1 MCPSLCSPSRTIIID
16 SRNSLQGRL
25 LRLCHFQRPAS
36 MDRLD
41 FLGIPLSFLPDDSPV
56 SSMLTVEVVTI
67 PFEPLRPAPSWRNFQ
82 LFSSDCSIVDTDA
95 TRTQVRN
102 TSVSV
107 DFVTWVRS
115 AMSRN
120 VLICLFL
127 LLGLAVAKR
136 AHGSDVQDDDKSL
149 CGSVQKEDDYDHPLH
164 TAAVFIVLGVSLLG
178 SFLPVLS
185 SYIAW
190 LRNNRPILDILNA
203 FGIGIVVST
212 ACIHMIPTAIET
224 LANKCLNLSYD
235 CLAMVIVLATILLMQ
250 VTETELTLKQTN
262 GFTDEDKFLETYDPV
277 VSSSGDLVTQP
288 SHQHHHHHVDEQTK
302 AAARRKIHVFI
313 FEVGVAIH
321 SVIIGLE
328 LGVATGSSFTTLLTA
343 ICFHQFFEGVA
354 VGSSAVSAFSTI
366 RSSILTALVY
376 SLSTPIGIAIGIG
389 IHSTYSETSTT
400 SLWVRGILDAMAG
413 GILIYT
419 GLVELLTYQY
429 TINGDFHRMSSSFRT
444 LCYICVWMGACAM
457 AIVGEW
463 A

>member
-1 MCPSLCSPSRTIIID
+1 
-16 SRNSLQGRL
+16 
-25 LRLCHFQRPAS
+25 
-36 MDRLD
+36 
-41 FLGIPLSFLPDDSPV
+41 
-56 SSMLTVEVVTI
+56 
-67 PFEPLRPAPSWRNFQ
+67 
-82 LFSSDCSIVDTDA
+82 
-95 TRTQVRN
+95 
-102 TSVSV
+102 
-107 DFVTWVRS
+107 
-115 AMSRN
+115 MSRN
-120 VLICLFL
+120 ALISFFL
-127 LLGLAVAKR
+127 LLGLAAAKR
-136 AHGSDVQDDDKSL
+136 AHGNDVSDDDDNSL
-149 CGSVQKEDDYDHPLH
+149 CGVVTKEDEYDHPLH
-164 TAAVFIVLGVSLLG
+164 MAAVFIVLGVSLLG

-185 SYIAW
+185 SYISW

-203 FGIGIVVST
+203 FGIGVVVST

-250 VTETELTLKQTN
+250 VTETELTLKQSN
-262 GFTDEDKFLETYDPV
+262 GLTDDDKFLDTYDPV
-277 VSSSGDLVTQP
+277 VSSSGDLVTQL
-288 SHQHHHHHVDEQTK
+288 SHRHHHHHHAEEQTK
-302 AAARRKIHVFI
+302 AAARKKINVLI

-328 LGVATGSSFTTLLTA
+328 LGVATGTSFTTLLSA

-366 RSSILTALVY
+366 RSSILTAVVY
-376 SLSTPIGIAIGIG
+376 SLSTPVGIAIGIG

-429 TINGDFHRMSSSFRT
+429 TINGDFHRMSSSFRL
-444 LCYICVWMGACAM
+444 LCYTCVWMGACAM
-457 AIVGEW
+457 AVVGKW